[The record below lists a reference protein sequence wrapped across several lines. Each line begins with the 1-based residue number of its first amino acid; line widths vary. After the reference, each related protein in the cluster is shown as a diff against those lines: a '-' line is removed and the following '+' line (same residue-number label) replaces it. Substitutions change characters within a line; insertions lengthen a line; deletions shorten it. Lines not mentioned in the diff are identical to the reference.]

1 MCKTHNTFC
10 LYCNQHFLL
19 TVGQDC
25 MTLDSNKRTLQ
36 VWYGGAI
43 MVGGRIQQKL
53 RCMYGV
59 HLLWHTCKRFIEK
72 NIGWL
77 RSSSKSVKKKKK
89 LKACLK
95 NMRVSF
101 QYLVQ
106 QNCWILAGGNV
117 TQTERV
123 TVLISHLLLPTFA
136 DLSKSCWNYEV
147 WSSNVKY
154 V

>member
-1 MCKTHNTFC
+1 MSKTRNTFC

-25 MTLDSNKRTLQ
+25 MTLPLDSNKRTLQ

-59 HLLWHTCKRFIEK
+59 HLLWHTFKRFIEQ

-77 RSSSKSVKKKKK
+77 RSSSKSVKKKKEIKSFFKEHASVLSIFGSTK
-89 LKACLK
+89 LLNTCRRKRYTHWTSHSIDL
-95 NMRVSF
+95 SF
-101 QYLVQ
+101 VASNICRFVQ
-106 QNCWILAGGNV
+106 
-117 TQTERV
+117 
-123 TVLISHLLLPTFA
+123 LLLKLRSLKF
-136 DLSKSCWNYEV
+136 KR
-147 WSSNVKY
+147 
-154 V
+154 